1 MIDMRVS
8 LKKIYTQIEKNFDG
22 KALAF
27 MTTDDTTSQVSVISN
42 LALLYIREGKR
53 VLILDADVR
62 HDYFPKVFNF
72 NSSRGLIELLTDEK
86 VNYNNYIHKISDS
99 GDLSILPSN
108 GEIGK
113 KESALDFDN
122 ISSIYA
128 DLEEQ
133 YDVVLINIQPR
144 INLNNI
150 FGILKITDGIILT
163 SEVNRTRKVNMH
175 RIIKELIKND
185 QSIIGYVNVT
195 RSEK

>member
-1 MIDMRVS
+1 
-8 LKKIYTQIEKNFDG
+8 
-22 KALAF
+22 